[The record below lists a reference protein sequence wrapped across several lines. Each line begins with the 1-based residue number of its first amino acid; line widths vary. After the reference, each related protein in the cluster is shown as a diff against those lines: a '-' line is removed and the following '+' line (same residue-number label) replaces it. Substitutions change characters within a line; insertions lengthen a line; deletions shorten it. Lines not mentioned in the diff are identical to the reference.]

1 MVRKVVDE
9 LFDGFDPY
17 PVGVI
22 ECPPIDV
29 ELSHREPLDHD
40 FIGLS
45 IDASRAIVVH
55 RSGHAASAPNSAVAR
70 AAELGI
76 KFDRRHPL
84 RSADSSARIAVSVR
98 SASRAFAEG
107 DGWRND

>member
-9 LFDGFDPY
+9 PFDGFDPY

-29 ELSHREPLDHD
+29 ELSQREPLDHD

-55 RSGHAASAPNSAVAR
+55 RSGIHLPPAESQERTGPHRRASAR
-70 AAELGI
+70 AESYRERFSPI
-76 KFDRRHPL
+76 PHH
-84 RSADSSARIAVSVR
+84 
-98 SASRAFAEG
+98 
-107 DGWRND
+107 